1 MDIRW
6 CFQILPAYP
15 MKIYLP
21 LGLALLISAQL
32 GFADTASAGAP
43 APLRV
48 VLKLD
53 DVWVVNGGLSE
64 RWQLVDAFCAERD
77 IPYTIGVIANVLE
90 GDNPAFID
98 ALRGIAESGR
108 AELWHHGYDHKA
120 WEADGKKLRE
130 FQGTGYEHQ
139 LEHLQKA
146 QALGKEKLGV
156 TFTTF
161 GAPFN
166 ATDADTVRALEQ
178 LPEITVWMFAPRNTG
193 STKFTTPQIP
203 AVNIEH
209 PVHKPNFE
217 QFKLGYEKH
226 KADPYLVMQGHPMSW
241 DDAAFAEFTR
251 IVDFLRA
258 EGAQF
263 VFPRDLPR

>member
-1 MDIRW
+1 MSPRDPRSFRFLSLLTLALPAGVLFAAPEGGGAGDIR
-6 CFQILPAYP
+6 
-15 MKIYLP
+15 
-21 LGLALLISAQL
+21 
-32 GFADTASAGAP
+32 
-43 APLRV
+43 PLRI

-53 DVWVVNGGLSE
+53 DIWAVDGKWPE
-64 RWQLVDAFCAERD
+64 RWQRVDAFCAERG
-77 IPYTIGVIANVLE
+77 IPYTVGVITNSLE
-90 GDNPAFID
+90 GDNPEYLASLKD
-98 ALRGIAESGR
+98 IAQSGR
-108 AELWHHGYDHKA
+108 AELWHHGYDHRA

-139 LEHLQKA
+139 LAHLQKA

-193 STKFTTPQIP
+193 SAKFTTPQIP

-241 DDAAFAEFTR
+241 DEAAFAEFTR
-251 IVDFLRA
+251 IVEFLRT
-258 EGAQF
+258 EGAVF